1 LLPPFTAENLK
12 LSGLLKALFGLFGV
26 VFDRGRAKQIVE
38 RICEKENRTAA
49 FCKKPSFDSIC
60 SWEDISREA
69 RFLKSGYRTKMPEV
83 DAEEER
89 RFMETSQGGMLDV
102 ERARASFDVEK
113 LTNLID
119 GGAEETRRRRS
130 VRGAIESDSMMDSR
144 GRIFKTRRE
153 RYVEAMKRF
162 HRGEKIVRDLG
173 EDGRDVR
180 NFMWVKDAPYLDDFP
195 IALHFLMFMPNLKIT
210 CTEEQ
215 LQKWIPPSLSFKIIG
230 CYAQTELGHGSNVR
244 GIETTATF
252 LPETVSPL
260 LSSLPSL
267 PHTEQSTALL
277 ISRFI
282 KLNTQ
287 QQAIYTCCSHSP
299 GTQPAG

>member
-1 LLPPFTAENLK
+1 
-12 LSGLLKALFGLFGV
+12 
-26 VFDRGRAKQIVE
+26 
-38 RICEKENRTAA
+38 
-49 FCKKPSFDSIC
+49 
-60 SWEDISREA
+60 
-69 RFLKSGYRTKMPEV
+69 MPEV
-83 DAEEER
+83 GAEEER
-89 RFMETSQGGMLDV
+89 RFMETSQGGMLDA

-130 VRGAIESDSMMDSR
+130 VRGAIESDPFMDSR

-162 HRGEKIVRDLG
+162 QRGEKIVRGLG
-173 EDGRDVR
+173 EDGKDVR

-252 LPETVSPL
+252 IPETVTPL
-260 LSSLPSL
+260 LLSL
-267 PHTEQSTALL
+267 PHNEQRHTPGHAKQVPSYEPFAQAAPTHPASNPQDEFEIHTPTLSATKWWPGSLGCTANTAIVFARL
-277 ISRFI
+277 ILEGKVRPALQTVIFI
-282 KLNTQ
+282 KNS
-287 QQAIYTCCSHSP
+287 YF
-299 GTQPAG
+299 PAG